1 MLSMKSQIQW
11 YGSFLY
17 FIVFSFNLFNVFVY
31 KNCES
36 KMVLDAD
43 LMLCRVYK
51 VAIFV
56 FSGCHFLFCHID

>member
-36 KMVLDAD
+36 KMVLDA
-43 LMLCRVYK
+43 L
-51 VAIFV
+51 
-56 FSGCHFLFCHID
+56 